1 MLKKSLTSFL
11 LLGVVALALASSGGG
26 KNKKKSSIQTNFSCG
41 TGPSGISLKS
51 GSTFT
56 GSFSI
61 GQKSSR
67 FVLYNTV
74 VTYQKGNT
82 IFILPYKYKLNN
94 NNLSRTNLNAV
105 DLKFRLGR

>member
-1 MLKKSLTSFL
+1 MLKKTLTSFL

-26 KNKKKSSIQTNFSCG
+26 KNKKKSSIQTNFISG

-51 GSTFT
+51 GSTYS
-56 GSFSI
+56 GSLSI
-61 GQKSSR
+61 GRKSNN
-67 FVLYNTV
+67 FMLYNTV

-94 NNLSRTNLNAV
+94 SNLSKTNLDAV
-105 DLKFRLGR
+105 DLKIRLGR

>member
-26 KNKKKSSIQTNFSCG
+26 KNNKKSSIQTNFSCG

-51 GSTFT
+51 GPAFT
-56 GSFSI
+56 GSLSV

-82 IFILPYKYKLNN
+82 IYILPYKYKLTNSY
-94 NNLSRTNLNAV
+94 LSKTNLDAV
-105 DLKFRLGR
+105 DLKIRLGR